1 MNFLTP
7 LNRSIQSNFR
17 LETFFEGNSSAEG
30 LFEDRFG
37 TIRKRFNV
45 AIQGSFNENT
55 LTTFESKEA
64 ALSLIFSSSLNKIRS
79 NKKYAFNLNSG
90 VVKIST
96 IHSFKGYE
104 SPTVFL
110 IVNDRDSPELVYVG
124 ITRAKINLVVFVE
137 PDGRYEA
144 FFKSRLEAPIED
156 TKPFSG
162 GTGTLSS

>member
-1 MNFLTP
+1 MREIDFL
-7 LNRSIQSNFR
+7 
-17 LETFFEGNSSAEG
+17 
-30 LFEDRFG
+30 
-37 TIRKRFNV
+37 IRRDKN
-45 AIQGSFNENT
+45 FNENT

-162 GTGTLSS
+162 GTGTLSA